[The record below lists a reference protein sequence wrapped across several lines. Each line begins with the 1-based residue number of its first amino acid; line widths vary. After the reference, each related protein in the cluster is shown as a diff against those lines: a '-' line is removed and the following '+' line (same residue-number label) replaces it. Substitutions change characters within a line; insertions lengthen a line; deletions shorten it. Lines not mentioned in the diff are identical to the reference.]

1 MSHAKLYRCFIALSL
16 LLPIPALAQTAFTT
30 QAVNV
35 RAGPDRAF
43 PLVTWLRPGTPV
55 NVIGCINGWR
65 WCDVVA
71 GGWRGWVYSRYLSG
85 PIRGRAPVI
94 TFSVGSYWGAHYRGR
109 PWYSSQPGWNNWGS
123 PGFRP
128 PPPPR
133 PRPPAAR
140 PPPLQPPV
148 AQPPMIRPPG
158 RPPEGPPNFGPPPP
172 DSGPARAATGRR
184 ADDRLQVNRPP
195 GGGRHAQRRS
205 SSIRSNGSQRNG
217 TCRCRIRGVGH
228 QHVEQQR
235 RQWPCPRP
243 NMTRLKITSR
253 SLNPWFASTDSN
265 ATGGSG

>member
-1 MSHAKLYRCFIALSL
+1 MSHANLYRCFIALSL

-55 NVIGCINGWR
+55 NVIGCTSGWR

-85 PIRGRAPVI
+85 PIRSRAPVI

-128 PPPPR
+128 PPPPPR
-133 PRPPAAR
+133 PRPPVAR
-140 PPPLQPPV
+140 PPALQPPV
-148 AQPPMIRPPG
+148 ARPPVSRPPG
-158 RPPEGPPNFGPPPP
+158 RPPEGPPNFGPPPAGQRP
-172 DSGPARAATGRR
+172 GEGG
-184 ADDRLQVNRPP
+184 NRPQSGRP
-195 GGGRHAQRRS
+195 PSGEPPSGGR
-205 SSIRSNGSQRNG
+205 
-217 TCRCRIRGVGH
+217 
-228 QHVEQQR
+228 
-235 RQWPCPRP
+235 PPR
-243 NMTRLKITSR
+243 
-253 SLNPWFASTDSN
+253 
-265 ATGGSG
+265 ATP

>member
-1 MSHAKLYRCFIALSL
+1 MPMSHANLYRCFIALSL

-55 NVIGCINGWR
+55 NVIGCTSGWR

-85 PIRGRAPVI
+85 PIRSRAPVI

-128 PPPPR
+128 PPPP

-140 PPPLQPPV
+140 PPALQPPV
-148 AQPPMIRPPG
+148 ARPPMVRPPG
-158 RPPEGPPNFGPPPP
+158 RPPQATPDFGPPPAP
-172 DSGPARAATGRR
+172 DSGPARAATGRQV
-184 ADDRLQVNRPP
+184 DDRLQVNRPP
-195 GGGRHAQRRS
+195 GGGRHAQRHS
-205 SSIRSNGSQRNG
+205 SSIRQ
-217 TCRCRIRGVGH
+217 
-228 QHVEQQR
+228 
-235 RQWPCPRP
+235 
-243 NMTRLKITSR
+243 
-253 SLNPWFASTDSN
+253 
-265 ATGGSG
+265 

>member
-1 MSHAKLYRCFIALSL
+1 MSHANLYRWFIALSL
-16 LLPIPALAQTAFTT
+16 LASIPALAQTAFTT

-55 NVIGCINGWR
+55 NVIGCTSGWR

-85 PIRGRAPVI
+85 PIRSRAPVI

-128 PPPPR
+128 PPPPPR

-140 PPPLQPPV
+140 PPALQPPV
-148 AQPPMIRPPG
+148 ARPPMVRPPG
-158 RPPEGPPNFGPPPP
+158 RPPQATPDFGPPP
-172 DSGPARAATGRR
+172 AAGQRPG
-184 ADDRLQVNRPP
+184 QGGNRPP
-195 GGGRHAQRRS
+195 GGRPPSGEPPSGGR
-205 SSIRSNGSQRNG
+205 
-217 TCRCRIRGVGH
+217 
-228 QHVEQQR
+228 
-235 RQWPCPRP
+235 PPR
-243 NMTRLKITSR
+243 
-253 SLNPWFASTDSN
+253 
-265 ATGGSG
+265 ATP